1 MRFITLDIYIPDN
14 ILNKSKKR
22 INTLFYFFSI
32 IIICSNCNI
41 YIYIIII
48 QVVVNI
54 IYKKFLTHFIIYIK
68 NNLTNIKI

>member
-1 MRFITLDIYIPDN
+1 MNDAIHHVDIYIPDN

-41 YIYIIII
+41 RIYIYIYKYIIII
-48 QVVVNI
+48 QVAVNI
-54 IYKKFLTHFIIYIK
+54 IYKKILTHFII
-68 NNLTNIKI
+68 